1 MENTTKTYNFSTVF
15 CPDKTTIV
23 CPDGQTTMTN
33 FSKSVKADF
42 EKIEE
47 IKEYQKTM
55 DVFLYE
61 GGLTEN
67 QQSYKSKLCASICA
81 EFTKKFKVFTLKPIK
96 NTAEKN
102 RIIGF
107 ELIQLQISLED
118 EKVIKDLLAL
128 QAKELFGFM
137 TGLTYEGLKA
147 EVLSFESRQREMIV
161 LAEKNRLEKVRVEK
175 VQDEISAMES
185 ALTTLKLH
193 KLPTKGMTAKISEL
207 KLSIA

>member
-1 MENTTKTYNFSTVF
+1 MENTTKTYNFANVF
-15 CPDKTTIV
+15 CPDKIATV
-23 CPDGQTTMTN
+23 CPDGQTTMAN

-47 IKEYQKTM
+47 IKEYQKAM
-55 DVFLYE
+55 SVFLYE

-81 EFTKKFKVFTLKPIK
+81 EFTKKFKVFSLKPVK
-96 NTAEKN
+96 NSSEKN

-107 ELIQLQISLED
+107 ELVQLAISLED
-118 EKVIKDLLAL
+118 EKVIKDLLSL
-128 QAKELFGFM
+128 QARELFGFI

-147 EVLSFESRQREMIV
+147 EILTYDVRQKEMII
-161 LAEKNRLEKVRVEK
+161 LAEKNRLEKVRIEK
-175 VQDEISAMES
+175 VQDEIGAMES

-193 KLPTKGMTAKISEL
+193 KLPTKGMAEKIGEL
-207 KLSIA
+207 RLSIA

>member
-1 MENTTKTYNFSTVF
+1 METTTQKYNFASVF
-15 CPDKTTIV
+15 CPDKIATV
-23 CPDGQTTMTN
+23 CPDGQTTMAN
-33 FSKSVKADF
+33 FSKSVKMDF

-55 DVFLYE
+55 DIFLYE
-61 GGLTEN
+61 PGLTEN
-67 QQSYKSKLCASICA
+67 QQSYKSKLCGAVCV

-96 NTAEKN
+96 NASEKN

-137 TGLTYEGLKA
+137 VGLTYEGLKA
-147 EVLSFESRQREMIV
+147 EVLSFESRQREMIA

-193 KLPTKGMTAKISEL
+193 KLPTKGMAEKIGEL
-207 KLSIA
+207 RLSIA

>member
-1 MENTTKTYNFSTVF
+1 METKTYNFSTVF
-15 CPDKTTIV
+15 CPDKTIIV
-23 CPDGQTTMTN
+23 CPDGQTTMAS

-55 DVFLYE
+55 SVFLYE
-61 GGLTEN
+61 PGLTEN
-67 QQSYKSKLCASICA
+67 QQSYKSKLCAAICS

-107 ELIQLQISLED
+107 ELVQLAISLED
-118 EKVIKDLLAL
+118 EKIIKDLLAL

-147 EVLSFESRQREMIV
+147 EVLSFESRQKEMIAT
-161 LAEKNRLEKVRVEK
+161 AEKNRLEKVRIEK
-175 VQDEISAMES
+175 IQDEISAMES

-193 KLPTKGMTAKISEL
+193 KLPVKGMVGKIDEL
-207 KLSIA
+207 RASIA